1 MANILKI
8 VFLGI
13 IGFAGLVYLTAP
25 ENKINPEKKV
35 SNENLNISSLPEY
48 FEVVG
53 NRTYSKKEE
62 FITKGKESFLIVAN
76 HDSLVFL
83 NNLYKVT
90 KKDVLLVANI
100 SNTPWLM
107 KKLAVDGK
115 LEELFEKSTIR
126 IINDNSGSVIK
137 SLGLDD
143 NTQTRYFIYKIFKDG
158 KIKEVAKGDVKLDA
172 LQKGVSEEELSSTL
186 NTIAEV
192 INK

>member
-25 ENKINPEKKV
+25 ENKINPENKV
-35 SNENLNISSLPEY
+35 SIEDLNISLLPEY
-48 FEVVG
+48 YELVG
-53 NRTYSKKEE
+53 NRAYSKKEDL
-62 FITKGKESFLIVAN
+62 FKKGKESFIIIGN
-76 HDSLVFL
+76 HDSLVVL

-90 KKDVLLVANI
+90 KKDIVLVANI

-115 LEELFEKSTIR
+115 LEELFKDSTIR
-126 IINDNSGSVIK
+126 IINDTSGTAVK

-143 NTQTRYFIYKIFKDG
+143 ITQTRYFIYKIAVDG
-158 KIKEVAKGDVKLDA
+158 TIKQIAKGDVKLDA
-172 LQKGVSEEELSSTL
+172 LQKGLSKEELNSSL
-186 NTIAEV
+186 NSIAKI